1 MSDPEPLVGD
11 RHPSPHFLASFFSLG
26 WGNPGGKEEGEMLS
40 WEGRL
45 WVRLAC

>member
-11 RHPSPHFLASFFSLG
+11 HQIASFFSLG
-26 WGNPGGKEEGEMLS
+26 WGNPGGKKEGEMLS

-45 WVRLAC
+45 WVQLAC